1 MVELATRNKIVELLT
16 EHVVELSTDV
26 AKAAQAENIKTYTE
40 IALQDV
46 VNLIVPCLRVF
57 IDDYSKGQSTNYAAY
72 WGRIGAMRAHQHD
85 RVEDMHYIIRL
96 GYERM
101 SREVEAHYGEDYETL
116 AEWYNLGG
124 EIIMRGSDMLTH
136 QFMVA
141 HREIIAQQA
150 QHIRE
155 LTTPIIPV
163 HDQILVLPLVGSVDT
178 NRASQVIEE
187 LLTSINEHK
196 AQVVIIDVTGIPI
209 VDTHVA
215 NHLVQAARASQL
227 LGCRVLMVGIRPEV
241 AQTMV
246 QLGVD
251 LSSLSTLAN
260 LQAGLNYALKLL
272 GLSIGSSR
280 N

>member
-1 MVELATRNKIVELLT
+1 MMVEVLPRSKVVEALT
-16 EHVVELSTDV
+16 ENLLELSTDV
-26 AKAAQAENIKTYTE
+26 AKAAQAQDIKTYTD

-46 VNLIVPCLRVF
+46 INLIVPCLRVF
-57 IDDYSKGQSTNYAAY
+57 IDDYSKGQYENYAAY

-85 RVEDMHYIIRL
+85 RVEDMHQIIRL

-101 SREVEAHYGEDYETL
+101 SQEVEKHYAGNHEIL
-116 AEWYNLGG
+116 AEWYQLGS
-124 EIIMRGSDMLTH
+124 EIIMRGSDSLTH

-141 HREIIAQQA
+141 HREIINQQA

-155 LTTPIIPV
+155 LTTPVIPI

-178 NRASQVIEE
+178 TRAAQVIDD
-187 LLTSINEHK
+187 LLHNINEHK

-251 LSSLSTLAN
+251 LSSLTTLAN
-260 LQAGLNYALKLL
+260 LQTGLSYALKLL
-272 GLSIGSSR
+272 GLVICEGK
-280 N
+280 